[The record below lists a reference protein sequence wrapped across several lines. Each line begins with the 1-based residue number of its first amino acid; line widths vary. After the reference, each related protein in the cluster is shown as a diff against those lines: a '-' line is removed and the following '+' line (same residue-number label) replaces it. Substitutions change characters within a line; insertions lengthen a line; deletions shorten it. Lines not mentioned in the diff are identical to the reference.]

1 LRLLRK
7 KALTTSAN
15 AVGASVVVGT
25 GKAVGT
31 DNDVSVVNSDVT
43 LDSFF
48 CVMTAYAEG

>member
-1 LRLLRK
+1 
-7 KALTTSAN
+7 LTTSAN

-25 GKAVGT
+25 GKTVGT

-48 CVMTAYAEG
+48 CVMTGYADGR